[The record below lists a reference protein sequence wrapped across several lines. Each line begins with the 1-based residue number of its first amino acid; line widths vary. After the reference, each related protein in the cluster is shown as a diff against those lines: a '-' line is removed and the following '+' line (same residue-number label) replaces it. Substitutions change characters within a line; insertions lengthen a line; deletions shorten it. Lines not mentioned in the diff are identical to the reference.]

1 MMTDI
6 RKLIVGGLLLVAI
19 VLLLLGIVNA
29 PAPAT
34 AMVNPAAAYCEALGY
49 EYLIEDTPEGQR
61 GLCQLPN
68 GEAVDA
74 WQFLKGKVGQEY
86 SYCQQKGYQIKTV
99 KDTEKCM
106 KFGTVECAV
115 CVLEDGT
122 EVEVT
127 ELMGLDFSLP
137 GYYRV
142 PTTTIIAIAAA
153 AAVVVAAV
161 AVVVTLFMRRRK
173 ARPAVKEKG
182 E

>member
-1 MMTDI
+1 MMIDI
-6 RKLIVGGLLLVAI
+6 RKLIVGGLFLVAI
-19 VLLLLGIVNA
+19 VILLLGVVN
-29 PAPAT
+29 PRAT
-34 AMVNPAAAYCEALGY
+34 AMENPAAAYCEALGY

-74 WQFLKGKVGQEY
+74 WQFLQGKVGREY
-86 SYCQQKGYQIKTV
+86 SYCHQEGYEMRTV
-99 KDTEKCM
+99 RDAETCM
-106 KFGTVECAV
+106 RFGTLECAV

-127 ELMGLDFSLP
+127 ELMGLDFSSP

-142 PTTTIIAIAAA
+142 PTTTIGAAA
-153 AAVVVAAV
+153 GVAAVVV